1 MHLIRVKADRVR
13 HILMA
18 VATGLVLAGCGQ
30 GERKPSG
37 STTGTTTGPT
47 RWGAVPREAYRPVVG
62 RYGGRIIF
70 STISPPKSFNP
81 ITAGETST
89 TQFTAN
95 IFEGLTRTDAWTYEP
110 EPLLATSWEHDE
122 SGLVWT
128 VKLREGVQWN
138 DGQPFT
144 ADDVV
149 FTYMDVI
156 YFPDITTST
165 RDIITIDGKQWQVS
179 KVDDFTVRFELPV
192 KCAIFD
198 LLIATEIIPK
208 HKYEP
213 MIRAGT
219 FDSAMGADS
228 KPEDIVGTGPFMLGS
243 YETGQK
249 VVLRRNPLYWR
260 RDAEGNRLPYL
271 DEIVYLVVQDQNA
284 DFLRFKNGETDATTI
299 RGEDFPIL
307 KPLEREGNFKIYQLG
322 PAYGSQFVVFNM
334 NPGTSAGGKPYVTPH
349 KRRWFSDVRFRQA
362 VAYAIDRQ
370 TIIDSVMNGLGY
382 PQYGPGTSAMGYFYN
397 PDVKTYDHNLDKAR
411 SLLRDMDLID
421 RDDDGV
427 LEDAEGHKVEFT
439 LMTNAEN
446 NQRTAIAEIVRK
458 DLERLGM
465 KANLRAIEFN
475 ALVTRLDKTFDWE
488 AILLG
493 LTGGPEPHWGANV
506 WKSSGRIHM
515 WYPYQK
521 SPATPWEARIDEIF
535 TQGFQ
540 ELDRAKRKKLY
551 DEWQA
556 IVAEQQPYVYTA
568 VTERLTA
575 LRSKFGNIFP
585 APIGGVLHN
594 TEEIF
599 LLEP

>member
-1 MHLIRVKADRVR
+1 MTQ
-13 HILMA
+13 ILLTA
-18 VATGLVLAGCGQ
+18 VTAFSLVGCGQ

-47 RWGAVPREAYRPVVG
+47 RWGSVAREAYQPVVG

-70 STISPPKSFNP
+70 ASISPPKSFNP
-81 ITAGETST
+81 ITSGEMSTSE
-89 TQFTAN
+89 FTLS
-95 IFEGLTRTDAWTYEP
+95 IFEGLTTVDAWTFERK
-110 EPLLATSWEHDE
+110 PLLATAWEHDE

-138 DGQPFT
+138 DGKPFT

-156 YFPDITTST
+156 YNDDITTSM
-165 RDIITIDGKQWQVS
+165 RDIITIEGKQWQVS

-198 LLIATEIIPK
+198 LLIASDIVPK
-208 HKYEP
+208 HKYQP
-213 MIRAGT
+213 MILAGT

-228 KPEDIVGTGPFMLGS
+228 KPEDIVGTGPFMLAS
-243 YETGQK
+243 HETGQK
-249 VVLRRNPLYWR
+249 VILRRNPRYWR

-271 DEIVYLVVQDQNA
+271 EEIIYVIVQDLNSE
-284 DFLRFKNGETDATTI
+284 FLRFRNAETDAI
-299 RGEDFPIL
+299 LRMRGEDFPIL
-307 KPLEREGNFKIYQLG
+307 KPLEREGNFRIYQLG
-322 PAYGSQFVVFNM
+322 PRYGSQYVVFNV
-334 NPGTSAGGKPYVTPH
+334 NPGASVDGKPYIAPYQ
-349 KRRWFSDVRFRQA
+349 RRWFSDVRFRQA
-362 VAYAIDRQ
+362 VAHAIDRQ

-382 PQYGPGTSAMGYFYN
+382 PQYGPATSAMGYFYN
-397 PDVKTYDHNLDKAR
+397 PNIRTYDYNLDKAR
-411 SLLRDMDLID
+411 SLLRDMELID

-446 NQRTAIAEIVRK
+446 NQRIAIAEIVRK
-458 DLERLGM
+458 DLEQLGM

-475 ALVTRLDKTFDWE
+475 ALITRMDKTFDWE

-493 LTGGPEPHWGANV
+493 LTGGPEPHWGAHI
-506 WKSSGRIHM
+506 WKSGGRMHV

-535 TQGFQ
+535 DQGFQ
-540 ELDRAKRKKLY
+540 ELDRVKRKKLY

-556 IVAEQQPYVYTA
+556 IIAEQQPYIYTA
-568 VTERLTA
+568 VNEHMVA
-575 LRSKFGNIFP
+575 LRNKFGNVFP

-594 TEEIF
+594 AEEIF

>member
-1 MHLIRVKADRVR
+1 
-13 HILMA
+13 
-18 VATGLVLAGCGQ
+18 
-30 GERKPSG
+30 
-37 STTGTTTGPT
+37 
-47 RWGAVPREAYRPVVG
+47 
-62 RYGGRIIF
+62 
-70 STISPPKSFNP
+70 
-81 ITAGETST
+81 
-89 TQFTAN
+89 
-95 IFEGLTRTDAWTYEP
+95 
-110 EPLLATSWEHDE
+110 
-122 SGLVWT
+122 VWT
-128 VKLREGVQWN
+128 VKLREDVQWS
-138 DGQPFT
+138 DGTPFT

-156 YFPDITTST
+156 YNKDITTST
-165 RDIITIDGKQWQVS
+165 RDIITVDGKQWQVT
-179 KVDDFTVRFELPV
+179 KVDDYTVRFELPV

-198 LLIATEIIPK
+198 LLIASEIIPK

-228 KPEDIVGTGPFMLGS
+228 KPEDIVGTGPFMLAS

-249 VVLRRNPLYWR
+249 VVLRRNPLYWK

-271 DEIVYLVVQDQNA
+271 DEIVYLVVQDLNA
-284 DFLRFKNGETDATTI
+284 DFLRFRNGETDFTNI

-334 NPGTSAGGKPYVTPH
+334 NPGKSPEGKPYVTPY
-349 KRRWFSDVRFRQA
+349 KRLWFSDVRFRQA

-370 TIIDSVMNGLGY
+370 TIIDSVMNGLGH
-382 PQYGPGTSAMGYFYN
+382 PQYGPGTVAMGYFYN
-397 PDVKTYDHNLDKAR
+397 PDIKTYDYDLEKGR
-411 SLLRDMDLID
+411 SLLRDMGLID
-421 RDDDGV
+421 RNDDGV
-427 LEDAEGHKVEFT
+427 LEDAEGRKVEFT

-475 ALVTRLDKTFDWE
+475 ALVTKLDKTFDWE
-488 AILLG
+488 VILLG

-506 WKSSGRIHM
+506 WNSSGRIHM

-551 DEWQA
+551 GEWQA
-556 IVAEQQPYVYTA
+556 IIAEQQPYVYTA

-575 LRSKFGNIFP
+575 LRNKFGNVFP

-594 TEEIF
+594 SEEIF

>member
-1 MHLIRVKADRVR
+1 M
-13 HILMA
+13 
-18 VATGLVLAGCGQ
+18 
-30 GERKPSG
+30 
-37 STTGTTTGPT
+37 STS
-47 RWGAVPREAYRPVVG
+47 E
-62 RYGGRIIF
+62 
-70 STISPPKSFNP
+70 
-81 ITAGETST
+81 
-89 TQFTAN
+89 FTLS
-95 IFEGLTRTDAWTYEP
+95 IFEGLTTVDAWTFERK
-110 EPLLATSWEHDE
+110 PLLATAWEHDE

-138 DGQPFT
+138 DGKPFT

-156 YFPDITTST
+156 YNDDITTSM
-165 RDIITIDGKQWQVS
+165 RDIITIEGKQWQVS

-198 LLIATEIIPK
+198 LLIASDIVPK
-208 HKYEP
+208 HKYQP
-213 MIRAGT
+213 MILAGT

-228 KPEDIVGTGPFMLGS
+228 KPEDIVGTGPFMLAS
-243 YETGQK
+243 HETGQK
-249 VVLRRNPLYWR
+249 VILRRNPRYWR

-271 DEIVYLVVQDQNA
+271 EEIIYVIVQDLNSE
-284 DFLRFKNGETDATTI
+284 FLRFRNAETDAI
-299 RGEDFPIL
+299 LRMRGEDFPIL
-307 KPLEREGNFKIYQLG
+307 KPLEREGNFRIYQLG
-322 PAYGSQFVVFNM
+322 PRYGSQYVVFNV
-334 NPGTSAGGKPYVTPH
+334 NPGASVDGKPYIAPYQ
-349 KRRWFSDVRFRQA
+349 RRWFSDVRFRQA
-362 VAYAIDRQ
+362 VAHAIDRQ

-382 PQYGPGTSAMGYFYN
+382 PQYGPATSAMGYFYN
-397 PDVKTYDHNLDKAR
+397 PNIRTYDYNLDKAR
-411 SLLRDMDLID
+411 SLLRDMELID

-446 NQRTAIAEIVRK
+446 NQRIAIAEIVRK
-458 DLERLGM
+458 DLEQLGM

-475 ALVTRLDKTFDWE
+475 ALITRMDKTFDWE

-493 LTGGPEPHWGANV
+493 LTGGPEPHWGAHI
-506 WKSSGRIHM
+506 WKSGGRMHV

-535 TQGFQ
+535 DQGFQ
-540 ELDRAKRKKLY
+540 ELDRVKRKKLY

-556 IVAEQQPYVYTA
+556 IIAEQQPYIYTA
-568 VTERLTA
+568 VNEHMVA
-575 LRSKFGNIFP
+575 LRNKFGNVFP

-594 TEEIF
+594 AEEIF